1 MAIITRIPSHRLRLS
16 LLSLTLVAAPCFAEE
31 TKDWQISPSL
41 QLGLDYSDNLD
52 LAASDQTE
60 TFFGTLTPGISINR
74 QGRYLQLGLDYN
86 LALVDYSSETRS
98 DSYFHRLNA
107 FADAELVEDHLFVNT
122 QAGASQQ
129 LIDNRSAGN
138 IDPRL
143 SPDAFTN
150 TFSFTITPS
159 WRQRI
164 GDYTDINL
172 SAGYDAVIYQN
183 GAEDSEGVSYSL
195 SFDTRANPNK
205 IYWTLQTRKDNAK
218 SSNSNSTLDKND
230 FAQLQLGYRHS
241 QQLDLRV
248 GGGYSD
254 SYIDN
259 PTDTN
264 IASGTSF
271 WSAGLSWNPS
281 PRTSLDLNYSSKLQS
296 ASRGAVLTH
305 RRKRGT
311 LSLSYQQSLSSVR
324 QEQLQLAPVGSLICP
339 AGNSINLADCRFI
352 GLGDSAIPGSNEQV
366 LGVIDLTTSLNEG
379 RFINEALRASY
390 NYSFRKSSLSLG
402 LSSQRRKFQDLSN
415 RVEEDLGVNAGWSLQ
430 LSARS
435 SMDISYDWSVLE
447 PNTNAVSLARDY
459 RSGVNLGMNRKLS
472 PDTALA
478 LYIRYNEQRS
488 SDPSR
493 QFEEY
498 GSGASISHSF

>member
-16 LLSLTLVAAPCFAEE
+16 LLGLTLVAAPGFAEE

-41 QLGLDYSDNLD
+41 QLGVDYSDNLN

-218 SSNSNSTLDKND
+218 SSNSNSTLEKND

-271 WSAGLSWNPS
+271 WSTGLSWNPS
-281 PRTSLDLNYSSKLQS
+281 PRTSLDLNYSNKLQS

-311 LSLSYQQSLSSVR
+311 LSLSYQQNLSSVR
-324 QEQLQLAPVGSLICP
+324 QEQLQNVSPGRDQQLI
-339 AGNSINLADCRFI
+339 DFI
-352 GLGDSAIPGSNEQV
+352 GNN
-366 LGVIDLTTSLNEG
+366 TSLNEG
-379 RFINEALRASY
+379 RFISEALKANY
-390 NYSFRKSSLSLG
+390 NYSFRKSSLSLE
-402 LSSQRRKFQDLSN
+402 LSSQSRKFQDLSN
-415 RVEEDLGVNAGWSLQ
+415 RVEEDVGVNVGWSLQ

-488 SDPSR
+488 DEVSR